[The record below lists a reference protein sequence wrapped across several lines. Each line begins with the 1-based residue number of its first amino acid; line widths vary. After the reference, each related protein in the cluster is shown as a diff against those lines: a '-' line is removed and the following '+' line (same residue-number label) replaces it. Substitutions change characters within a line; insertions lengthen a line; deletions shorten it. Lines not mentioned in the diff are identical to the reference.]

1 MIRTI
6 IFDLDNCLAPA
17 DGIGVERMRPVF
29 DAITAANDDTLSSS
43 ALAAAFADI
52 WRHPLDWVSRTHG
65 FSPAMHQAA
74 WTATAAMEVT
84 GAMVDYGDLRLLGE
98 LDLPLYLVT
107 SGFRR
112 LQESKVRALG
122 LSRYL
127 RGVHIDAIDE
137 AGHPGKAGLFQGL
150 LADTGVPAAQ
160 ALVVGD
166 NPDSEIA
173 AGNSLGMPT
182 AQILRPGVVWSADAR
197 FHIRDLRD
205 LTQLVCAFNG

>member
-17 DGIGVERMRPVF
+17 DGIGVALMRPVF
-29 DAITAANDDTLSSS
+29 DAITAANGGTLAPD
-43 ALAAAFADI
+43 ALDAAFADI

-74 WTATAAMEVT
+74 WTATAGLEVT
-84 GAMVDYGDLRLLGE
+84 GAMADYGDLPLLAG
-98 LDLPLYLVT
+98 LGLPLYLVT

-112 LQESKVRALG
+112 LQQSKVRALG
-122 LSRYL
+122 LAPHMK
-127 RGVHIDAIDE
+127 GIHIDAIDE
-137 AGHPGKAGLFQGL
+137 AGHPGKAALFRML
-150 LADTGVPAAQ
+150 LDQSGVPAAQ

-166 NPDSEIA
+166 NPESEIA

-182 AQILRPGVVWSADAR
+182 VQSLRPGVVWDGRAR

-205 LTQLVCAFNG
+205 LRRLLDAQSD